1 MFFLR
6 ALLEFD
12 LASLEVV
19 VDEPSVNILF
29 FIPDVFDEFFTIFF
43 AAFPFRAIL
52 FLLFPNFGFF
62 LILSTRMLWPLP

>member
-1 MFFLR
+1 MFFLP

-19 VDEPSVNILF
+19 VAEPSVNPRF
-29 FIPDVFDEFFTIFF
+29 FLPDIFDEFFTRLFVV
-43 AAFPFRAIL
+43 FPFRAIL

-62 LILSTRMLWPLP
+62 SIFR